1 MGRMQELNG
10 ENSQAYYRLMN
21 TYQQEKETAITLY
34 HDLKELIP
42 DNVFQ
47 ASNSSEYVDFRIKY
61 AFLHKLITRD
71 EYRILKD
78 NRIYLL
84 EDAQ

>member
-1 MGRMQELNG
+1 MNG

-47 ASNSSEYVDFRIKY
+47 ASNSSECVDLRIKY